1 MRPLRFVVSA
11 IVLLTA
17 PAQAQV
23 VAPPPKGIILPNY
36 DMVRIGQTEAIE
48 SGAVVARASGPLAN
62 VYNPAGLAA
71 SDKTEINGS
80 STGYQLVHLG
90 LEGIGQDVSSS
101 RLANLGGFLGAVFAN
116 PVIKSKSW
124 RLGFSIYSPLG
135 WEPGTLSGA
144 AAALASGQQL
154 DFDYRTQVRLKATIP
169 AVSAGF
175 SLSKTVRV
183 GVGLQVPI
191 INILQQQQ
199 TGSMVYDAT
208 TGAAITRAFAVDGTT
223 WTVRANVG
231 AQWDI
236 SKAVSVGMRLSTP
249 TARLWG
255 SSYYG
260 DQQLYGLDDGFVTT
274 QFRDPSARLEYKLP
288 LEISGGG
295 AVKLGKVT
303 VEGDVKYYGSLGT
316 WDMYSSD
323 STGLVLS
330 QQAGSLPV
338 TETVTLEP
346 VTMQYNSVVNVA
358 VGASV
363 PITAR
368 MDLHLGFNTDQSPL
382 PNTEEMFRKVS
393 LWGVTAGVSFRAERL
408 SGALGLGLQTGSSPE
423 TSIVIQPVEVN
434 TKLSVKTFQL
444 MYSIAYSF

>member
-1 MRPLRFVVSA
+1 M
-11 IVLLTA
+11 
-17 PAQAQV
+17 
-23 VAPPPKGIILPNY
+23 
-36 DMVRIGQTEAIE
+36 
-48 SGAVVARASGPLAN
+48 
-62 VYNPAGLAA
+62 
-71 SDKTEINGS
+71 
-80 STGYQLVHLG
+80 
-90 LEGIGQDVSSS
+90 
-101 RLANLGGFLGAVFAN
+101 
-116 PVIKSKSW
+116 
-124 RLGFSIYSPLG
+124 
-135 WEPGTLSGA
+135 
-144 AAALASGQQL
+144 
-154 DFDYRTQVRLKATIP
+154 
-169 AVSAGF
+169 
-175 SLSKTVRV
+175 
-183 GVGLQVPI
+183 GLQVPI